1 MLEVCLM
8 KIYVI
13 QSFNEDGLEN
23 VYVGSDEEK
32 ALSLK
37 AADFDNCDALFV
49 EIWED
54 GGKTDDFRLVE
65 SSEEDEADDT
75 NSEEI
80 Q

>member
-1 MLEVCLM
+1 M

-32 ALSLK
+32 ALSLRS
-37 AADFDNCDALFV
+37 ADFEHCDALFV

-54 GGKTDDFRLVE
+54 GAKTDDFRLEE
-65 SSEEDEADDT
+65 SPEEDDDDEAEHAADGH
-75 NSEEI
+75 N
-80 Q
+80 

>member
-1 MLEVCLM
+1 M

-23 VYVGSDEEK
+23 VYVGADEEK

-37 AADFDNCDALFV
+37 SADFDHCDALFV

-54 GGKTDDFRLVE
+54 GEKTDDFRLVE
-65 SSEEDEADDT
+65 SPEENDEEAEDAIEEDK
-75 NSEEI
+75 
-80 Q
+80 

>member
-1 MLEVCLM
+1 M

-13 QSFNEDGLEN
+13 LSFNGDEMEN
-23 VYVGSDEEK
+23 VFVSTDEEK

-37 AADFDNCDALFV
+37 IADFENCAALFV

-54 GGKTDDFRLVE
+54 GEKIDDYRL
-65 SSEEDEADDT
+65 
-75 NSEEI
+75 

>member
-1 MLEVCLM
+1 MM

-13 QSFNEDGLEN
+13 QSFNEDGMEN

-37 AADFDNCDALFV
+37 AADFDHCDALFV

-54 GGKTDDFRLVE
+54 GEKTDDFRLVE
-65 SSEEDEADDT
+65 SADEDDEEA
-75 NSEEI
+75 EEELR
-80 Q
+80 